1 MMFQVGGRTDLTKLI
16 VTFRNFAKERKSLK
30 SNWQEKNKTRSHL
43 AEHGD
48 SSSAVGYRRKI
59 KQYILGVSGLFGDIS
74 DILLIYSTKAGWD
87 P

>member
-16 VTFRNFAKERKSLK
+16 VTFRNFAKEPEIKLAK
-30 SNWQEKNKTRSHL
+30 KKNKTRSHL